1 MIIHRLAAAF
11 AVTSSPLASAFAP
24 PLPSKIPPSLRVD
37 SRMSY
42 KNGAESEVE
51 RFERSNLAAPSRD
64 PIIAAPEPVTV
75 PSESDVVD
83 WHRT

>member
-24 PLPSKIPPSLRVD
+24 PLPSKIPPSLRVG